1 MIVNLR
7 ESLNTRDRKSVNG
20 NSKYYDL
27 VNLYESCN
35 LSADNKKTLAKMIN
49 NNASD
54 KAIYSFLYECYEGK
68 EDIKE
73 DTVKKDGKWVNKG
86 KEGTHGE
93 FKTKKAADA
102 QRKAMFANGYKG
114 ESLKETLSMLDK
126 RSIEEIDGVRYAYD
140 YLTQKDLAEVKD
152 IVLKLLRKEFPNSTF
167 EVYSITLT
175 YDELSMGVLKDD
187 EDFNRGISI
196 KLNRFDYSDNLNKV
210 LNKYTPQL
218 AHELIDEMESES
230 LKESLNLNE
239 VKNIINVLNKNLGIR
254 FKHSAGG
261 IFSLDR
267 TPFNE
272 DTFNKLIKNNYKMLG
287 DILEEQGL
295 KYDISEDAYISKDEN
310 LYVTIYGDTSTV
322 IVQFEEMESE
332 SLKESVNSDIVSM
345 IKKQFPK
352 ATVKTSVRKHSDVHK
367 SNPDTPVGK
376 TKYVDIRITPDS
388 ASSVNSI
395 LQYCNH
401 NIKKVLD
408 SDKRFEYYGDV
419 PARNPRGGKEV
430 LLSYHD
436 YSSLSDDEYK
446 SLLGESV
453 AEDLNRYEFLV
464 KRYGREE
471 DRETITAISLKDAE
485 DQLNSDGHVEYW
497 DYLPDFN
504 YDEVGN
510 ESLNEDTQL
519 KFDDDMINDIEVLHM
534 WRPEE
539 VERIL
544 IKHGSDKNN
553 DNWVDGLDLPAA
565 YDEIM
570 STFRDKYSDYDEID
584 YDVAKVLGLVEESLS
599 EGKIIEL
606 SSDWRFVDS
615 KPVPDSNGFMH
626 DYVWYENTKDG
637 RHVFVFGDKDLYD
650 DVDLN
655 QIDWEVDSY
664 SEARRWFD
672 SYNGFDEDTIEE
684 SLDESK
690 SIKVFGAKAKNQN
703 EAEEI
708 LYVIKDS
715 HGNQLSKPNADDSEL
730 WDRVASMEARGRR
743 GLYVVVYTGKKESLA
758 EDKGQPRSNRYT
770 TYFNRIK
777 RAIEKGDEETL
788 KRTKEAIMYAP
799 AKELKNS
806 EARELMNMIKNR
818 KITESVSGKYGK
830 VKYEPRR
837 DGMSG
842 ESAVYANYH
851 LFSNDGKY
859 TPYWAGERPMGSSY
873 NSVED
878 AVKGIDAFIDRQ
890 RKDGKMLYM
899 KPVNEAS
906 YGEAF
911 DKEGGPFWYFT
922 RHAVQ
927 PGAVPKG
934 IQILDI
940 IDCADGSGAYFK
952 SDKVLTTKE
961 LNDFEI
967 VEKKP
972 EGLKES
978 LESEDGWSEEIL
990 DIVDPFFI
998 EVEKVAYELRNT
1010 VRGAYRFGTT
1020 VKDLAQVFRGFSE
1033 TTDDIAN
1040 ELDDNQEHLEEDWCS
1055 IKEEPHE
1062 ECVGNNCTDEHDLFP
1077 EEKYF
1082 TIVVTRSDDGED
1094 EIIDDVTKEI
1104 ADKYIDDLKRDN
1116 DEFFSH
1122 AKVLDHNGEV
1132 VNSWEYLEEAAKSKK
1147 SSSIKDRL
1155 KKLIPDLDI

>member
-114 ESLKETLSMLDK
+114 ESLKEST
-126 RSIEEIDGVRYAYD
+126 SIYRDYNGIMGNPGATWTIKELKAYWE
-140 YLTQKDLAEVKD
+140 TNH
-152 IVLKLLRKEFPNSTF
+152 NS
-167 EVYSITLT
+167 
-175 YDELSMGVLKDD
+175 DP
-187 EDFNRGISI
+187 
-196 KLNRFDYSDNLNKV
+196 V
-210 LNKYTPQL
+210 LNEYKSMQSWLNDTIAMLHPVTN
-218 AHELIDEMESES
+218 DEYDES
-230 LKESLNLNE
+230 LKESSDSFDCDEIQTYSVVRVGGSVGEKSFFVVKSGLSKEEANE
-239 VKNIINVLNKNLGIR
+239 YAKVRMK
-254 FKHSAGG
+254 
-261 IFSLDR
+261 SLS
-267 TPFNE
+267 PGE
-272 DTFNKLIKNNYKMLG
+272 
-287 DILEEQGL
+287 
-295 KYDISEDAYISKDEN
+295 
-310 LYVTIYGDTSTV
+310 
-322 IVQFEEMESE
+322 
-332 SLKESVNSDIVSM
+332 
-345 IKKQFPK
+345 KK
-352 ATVKTSVRKHSDVHK
+352 
-367 SNPDTPVGK
+367 
-376 TKYVDIRITPDS
+376 
-388 ASSVNSI
+388 
-395 LQYCNH
+395 
-401 NIKKVLD
+401 
-408 SDKRFEYYGDV
+408 YYGIKYKVV
-419 PARNPRGGKEV
+419 PDEKKSPAV
-430 LLSYHD
+430 
-436 YSSLSDDEYK
+436 SS
-446 SLLGESV
+446 
-453 AEDLNRYEFLV
+453 
-464 KRYGREE
+464 
-471 DRETITAISLKDAE
+471 
-485 DQLNSDGHVEYW
+485 
-497 DYLPDFN
+497 
-504 YDEVGN
+504 
-510 ESLNEDTQL
+510 
-519 KFDDDMINDIEVLHM
+519 
-534 WRPEE
+534 
-539 VERIL
+539 
-544 IKHGSDKNN
+544 
-553 DNWVDGLDLPAA
+553 
-565 YDEIM
+565 
-570 STFRDKYSDYDEID
+570 
-584 YDVAKVLGLVEESLS
+584 VEESL
-599 EGKIIEL
+599 
-606 SSDWRFVDS
+606 
-615 KPVPDSNGFMH
+615 
-626 DYVWYENTKDG
+626 
-637 RHVFVFGDKDLYD
+637 
-650 DVDLN
+650 
-655 QIDWEVDSY
+655 
-664 SEARRWFD
+664 
-672 SYNGFDEDTIEE
+672 
-684 SLDESK
+684 
-690 SIKVFGAKAKNQN
+690 KAKNQN

-743 GLYVVVYTGKKESLA
+743 GLRVVVYTGKKESLA

-806 EARELMNMIKNR
+806 EASELMNMIKNR
-818 KITESVSGKYGK
+818 KITESVSGKYGE

-899 KPVNEAS
+899 KPVNASKSIKEAMNDPRYYKMVEYDYDGDS
-906 YGEAF
+906 ASNYLGHVRVRTNSDEVALRAAEKYAMSKHPE
-911 DKEGGPFWYFT
+911 DN
-922 RHAVQ
+922 
-927 PGAVPKG
+927 PGHFKIV
-934 IQILDI
+934 D
-940 IDCADGSGAYFK
+940 DNYTNVDVVDSDGDY
-952 SDKVLTTKE
+952 LTT
-961 LNDFEI
+961 L
-967 VEKKP
+967 
-972 EGLKES
+972 ES
-978 LESEDGWSEEIL
+978 LESEDGWSEEII
-990 DIVDPFFI
+990 DIVDPFFV
-998 EVEKVAYELRNT
+998 EVETVAYELRNT

-1020 VKDLAQVFRGFSE
+1020 VEDLVQVFRGFSE
-1033 TTDDIAN
+1033 TADDIAN
-1040 ELDDNQEHLEEDWCS
+1040 ELDDNQEHLEEDWRTGTFTRDDLTSYRAEMKKRVEGVAFS
-1055 IKEEPHE
+1055 IKGMKEKHPEYYEIFDNLTAELVDILSSSYMNESLKESEDYYDYPKYSKTLYLPSIRQGKVKLTIGTFSDPRYDDEHMFEILAIVDVEARRDDFTLDSEKLYKKLNIRDGHE
-1062 ECVGNNCTDEHDLFP
+1062 KLSGYDDRYDNLEGIVDEIYDYFMTLDQDDIDDTLIELADDFDVNRVNQMFGPIDMDLFESLFRENKKLSRICVGNNCTDEHDLFP

-1116 DEFFSH
+1116 NEFFSH
-1122 AKVLDHNGEV
+1122 AKVLDHNGKV

>member
-114 ESLKETLSMLDK
+114 ESLKETLPMLDK

-230 LKESLNLNE
+230 LKESLN
-239 VKNIINVLNKNLGIR
+239 
-254 FKHSAGG
+254 F
-261 IFSLDR
+261 
-267 TPFNE
+267 
-272 DTFNKLIKNNYKMLG
+272 
-287 DILEEQGL
+287 
-295 KYDISEDAYISKDEN
+295 
-310 LYVTIYGDTSTV
+310 
-322 IVQFEEMESE
+322 
-332 SLKESVNSDIVSM
+332 
-345 IKKQFPK
+345 
-352 ATVKTSVRKHSDVHK
+352 
-367 SNPDTPVGK
+367 
-376 TKYVDIRITPDS
+376 
-388 ASSVNSI
+388 
-395 LQYCNH
+395 
-401 NIKKVLD
+401 
-408 SDKRFEYYGDV
+408 
-419 PARNPRGGKEV
+419 
-430 LLSYHD
+430 
-436 YSSLSDDEYK
+436 
-446 SLLGESV
+446 
-453 AEDLNRYEFLV
+453 
-464 KRYGREE
+464 
-471 DRETITAISLKDAE
+471 
-485 DQLNSDGHVEYW
+485 
-497 DYLPDFN
+497 
-504 YDEVGN
+504 
-510 ESLNEDTQL
+510 
-519 KFDDDMINDIEVLHM
+519 
-534 WRPEE
+534 
-539 VERIL
+539 
-544 IKHGSDKNN
+544 
-553 DNWVDGLDLPAA
+553 
-565 YDEIM
+565 
-570 STFRDKYSDYDEID
+570 
-584 YDVAKVLGLVEESLS
+584 
-599 EGKIIEL
+599 
-606 SSDWRFVDS
+606 
-615 KPVPDSNGFMH
+615 
-626 DYVWYENTKDG
+626 
-637 RHVFVFGDKDLYD
+637 
-650 DVDLN
+650 
-655 QIDWEVDSY
+655 
-664 SEARRWFD
+664 
-672 SYNGFDEDTIEE
+672 
-684 SLDESK
+684 
-690 SIKVFGAKAKNQN
+690 N

-743 GLYVVVYTGKKESLA
+743 GLRVVVYTGKKESLA

-818 KITESVSGKYGK
+818 KITESVSGKYGE

-899 KPVNEAS
+899 KPV
-906 YGEAF
+906 
-911 DKEGGPFWYFT
+911 
-922 RHAVQ
+922 
-927 PGAVPKG
+927 
-934 IQILDI
+934 
-940 IDCADGSGAYFK
+940 
-952 SDKVLTTKE
+952 
-961 LNDFEI
+961 
-967 VEKKP
+967 
-972 EGLKES
+972 KES

-990 DIVDPFFI
+990 DIVDPFFV
-998 EVEKVAYELRNT
+998 EVETVAYELRNT

-1020 VKDLAQVFRGFSE
+1020 VEDLVQVFRGFSK
-1033 TTDDIAN
+1033 TADDIAN

-1055 IKEEPHE
+1055 IKEESHE
-1062 ECVGNNCTDEHDLFP
+1062 ECIGNNCTDENDLFP

>member
-114 ESLKETLSMLDK
+114 ESLKESTSIYRDYNGIMGNPGATWTIKELKAYWETNHNSDPVLNEYKSMQSWLNDTIAMLHPVTNDEYDESLKESVSDKYPIDKLFDSYTIDYDEYRDRFSSFFFSLIDKINKYLQKNHSTMTIETDDWNIYNDCEGITVYLSEMPEGPEK
-126 RSIEEIDGVRYAYD
+126 
-140 YLTQKDLAEVKD
+140 
-152 IVLKLLRKEFPNSTF
+152 FF
-167 EVYSITLT
+167 EVADLINSY
-175 YDELSMGVLKDD
+175 LKT
-187 EDFNRGISI
+187 
-196 KLNRFDYSDNLNKV
+196 NLPNMFKTV
-210 LNKYTPQL
+210 RNKYMDKSVDIPFSASPIQAMISL
-218 AHELIDEMESES
+218 NNYLDQRNIGES
-230 LKESLNLNE
+230 LKESLNL
-239 VKNIINVLNKNLGIR
+239 
-254 FKHSAGG
+254 
-261 IFSLDR
+261 
-267 TPFNE
+267 
-272 DTFNKLIKNNYKMLG
+272 
-287 DILEEQGL
+287 
-295 KYDISEDAYISKDEN
+295 
-310 LYVTIYGDTSTV
+310 
-322 IVQFEEMESE
+322 
-332 SLKESVNSDIVSM
+332 
-345 IKKQFPK
+345 
-352 ATVKTSVRKHSDVHK
+352 
-367 SNPDTPVGK
+367 
-376 TKYVDIRITPDS
+376 
-388 ASSVNSI
+388 
-395 LQYCNH
+395 
-401 NIKKVLD
+401 
-408 SDKRFEYYGDV
+408 
-419 PARNPRGGKEV
+419 
-430 LLSYHD
+430 
-436 YSSLSDDEYK
+436 
-446 SLLGESV
+446 
-453 AEDLNRYEFLV
+453 
-464 KRYGREE
+464 
-471 DRETITAISLKDAE
+471 
-485 DQLNSDGHVEYW
+485 
-497 DYLPDFN
+497 
-504 YDEVGN
+504 
-510 ESLNEDTQL
+510 
-519 KFDDDMINDIEVLHM
+519 
-534 WRPEE
+534 
-539 VERIL
+539 
-544 IKHGSDKNN
+544 
-553 DNWVDGLDLPAA
+553 
-565 YDEIM
+565 
-570 STFRDKYSDYDEID
+570 
-584 YDVAKVLGLVEESLS
+584 
-599 EGKIIEL
+599 
-606 SSDWRFVDS
+606 
-615 KPVPDSNGFMH
+615 
-626 DYVWYENTKDG
+626 
-637 RHVFVFGDKDLYD
+637 
-650 DVDLN
+650 
-655 QIDWEVDSY
+655 
-664 SEARRWFD
+664 
-672 SYNGFDEDTIEE
+672 
-684 SLDESK
+684 
-690 SIKVFGAKAKNQN
+690 N

-743 GLYVVVYTGKKESLA
+743 GLRVVVYTGKKESLA

-818 KITESVSGKYGK
+818 KITESVSGKYGE

-873 NSVED
+873 NSIED
-878 AVKGIDAFIDRQ
+878 AVKGIDAFIDKQ

-899 KPVNEAS
+899 KPVNASKSIKEAMNDPRYYKMVEYDYDGDS
-906 YGEAF
+906 ASNYLGHVRVRTNSDEVALRAAEKYAMSKHPE
-911 DKEGGPFWYFT
+911 DN
-922 RHAVQ
+922 
-927 PGAVPKG
+927 PGHFKIV
-934 IQILDI
+934 D
-940 IDCADGSGAYFK
+940 DNYTNVDVVDSDGDY
-952 SDKVLTTKE
+952 LTT
-961 LNDFEI
+961 L
-967 VEKKP
+967 
-972 EGLKES
+972 ES
-978 LESEDGWSEEIL
+978 LESEDGWSEEII
-990 DIVDPFFI
+990 DIVDPFFV
-998 EVEKVAYELRNT
+998 EVETVAYELRNT

-1020 VKDLAQVFRGFSE
+1020 VEDLVQVFRGFSK
-1033 TTDDIAN
+1033 TADDIAN

-1062 ECVGNNCTDEHDLFP
+1062 ECVGNNCTDEYDLFP

-1094 EIIDDVTKEI
+1094 EITDDVTKEI

-1122 AKVLDHNGEV
+1122 AKVLDHNGKV

>member
-73 DTVKKDGKWVNKG
+73 DTVKKDNKWVNKG

-114 ESLKETLSMLDK
+114 EFSWNNFSLKQGDLVDNDYDYDKEEGTSEYEIIDTISNSVIGYAKVFYDNEGYANVYKLEFDTPDIPDKIRRVNFAKNYPLKYSDDLSSYCKWLDSELHKRLNESLKESSDSFDCDEIQTYSVVRVGGSIGEKSFVVVKSGLSKEEANEYAKVRMKSLSPGEKKYYGIKYKVVPDEK
-126 RSIEEIDGVRYAYD
+126 SSAVSSVEESLKAKNQNEAEEILYVI
-140 YLTQKDLAEVKD
+140 KDSHGNQLSKPNADDSELWDRVASMEAHGRRGLCVVVYTGKKESLAEDKGQP
-152 IVLKLLRKEFPNSTF
+152 RSNRYT
-167 EVYSITLT
+167 T
-175 YDELSMGVLKDD
+175 Y
-187 EDFNRGISI
+187 FNRI
-196 KLNRFDYSDNLNKV
+196 KRAIEKGDEETLKRTKEAIMYAPAKELKNSEASELMNMIKNRKITESVSGKYGEVKYEPRRDGMSGESAVYANYHLFSNDG
-210 LNKYTPQL
+210 KYTPYWAGERPMGSSYNSIEDAVKGIDAFIDKQRKDGKML
-218 AHELIDEMESES
+218 YMKPVNEASYGEAFDKEGGPFWYFTRHVVQPGAVPKGIQILDIIDCADGSGAYFKSDKVLTTKELNDFEIVEKKPEG

-239 VKNIINVLNKNLGIR
+239 AKNIINVLNKNLRVR

-272 DTFNKLIKNNYKMLG
+272 DTFNELIKNNYKMIG
-287 DILEEQGL
+287 DILKEQGL
-295 KYDISEDAYISKDEN
+295 KYDISEDAYISKDAN
-310 LYVTIYGDTSTV
+310 LYVTIYGDTNGI

-401 NIKKVLD
+401 NIKKVLS
-408 SDKRFEYYGDV
+408 SDERFDYYGDV
-419 PARNPRGGKEV
+419 PARNPRGSKEV
-430 LLSYHD
+430 ILSYQD
-436 YSSLSDDEYK
+436 YSGLSDDEYK

-464 KRYGREE
+464 KRYGHEE

-504 YDEVGN
+504 YDEVDN
-510 ESLNEDTQL
+510 ES
-519 KFDDDMINDIEVLHM
+519 
-534 WRPEE
+534 
-539 VERIL
+539 
-544 IKHGSDKNN
+544 
-553 DNWVDGLDLPAA
+553 
-565 YDEIM
+565 
-570 STFRDKYSDYDEID
+570 
-584 YDVAKVLGLVEESLS
+584 
-599 EGKIIEL
+599 
-606 SSDWRFVDS
+606 
-615 KPVPDSNGFMH
+615 
-626 DYVWYENTKDG
+626 
-637 RHVFVFGDKDLYD
+637 
-650 DVDLN
+650 
-655 QIDWEVDSY
+655 
-664 SEARRWFD
+664 
-672 SYNGFDEDTIEE
+672 
-684 SLDESK
+684 
-690 SIKVFGAKAKNQN
+690 
-703 EAEEI
+703 
-708 LYVIKDS
+708 
-715 HGNQLSKPNADDSEL
+715 
-730 WDRVASMEARGRR
+730 
-743 GLYVVVYTGKKESLA
+743 
-758 EDKGQPRSNRYT
+758 
-770 TYFNRIK
+770 
-777 RAIEKGDEETL
+777 
-788 KRTKEAIMYAP
+788 
-799 AKELKNS
+799 
-806 EARELMNMIKNR
+806 
-818 KITESVSGKYGK
+818 
-830 VKYEPRR
+830 
-837 DGMSG
+837 
-842 ESAVYANYH
+842 
-851 LFSNDGKY
+851 
-859 TPYWAGERPMGSSY
+859 
-873 NSVED
+873 
-878 AVKGIDAFIDRQ
+878 
-890 RKDGKMLYM
+890 
-899 KPVNEAS
+899 
-906 YGEAF
+906 
-911 DKEGGPFWYFT
+911 
-922 RHAVQ
+922 
-927 PGAVPKG
+927 
-934 IQILDI
+934 
-940 IDCADGSGAYFK
+940 
-952 SDKVLTTKE
+952 
-961 LNDFEI
+961 
-967 VEKKP
+967 
-972 EGLKES
+972 LKES

-1040 ELDDNQEHLEEDWCS
+1040 ELDNNQEHLEEDWRTGTFTRDDLMSYRAEMKKRVEGVVYSIRSMKEKHPEYAEIFDNLTDELVDILSLSYMNESLKESTS

>member
-114 ESLKETLSMLDK
+114 ESLKES
-126 RSIEEIDGVRYAYD
+126 
-140 YLTQKDLAEVKD
+140 
-152 IVLKLLRKEFPNSTF
+152 
-167 EVYSITLT
+167 
-175 YDELSMGVLKDD
+175 
-187 EDFNRGISI
+187 
-196 KLNRFDYSDNLNKV
+196 
-210 LNKYTPQL
+210 
-218 AHELIDEMESES
+218 
-230 LKESLNLNE
+230 
-239 VKNIINVLNKNLGIR
+239 
-254 FKHSAGG
+254 
-261 IFSLDR
+261 
-267 TPFNE
+267 
-272 DTFNKLIKNNYKMLG
+272 
-287 DILEEQGL
+287 
-295 KYDISEDAYISKDEN
+295 
-310 LYVTIYGDTSTV
+310 
-322 IVQFEEMESE
+322 
-332 SLKESVNSDIVSM
+332 
-345 IKKQFPK
+345 
-352 ATVKTSVRKHSDVHK
+352 
-367 SNPDTPVGK
+367 
-376 TKYVDIRITPDS
+376 
-388 ASSVNSI
+388 
-395 LQYCNH
+395 
-401 NIKKVLD
+401 
-408 SDKRFEYYGDV
+408 
-419 PARNPRGGKEV
+419 
-430 LLSYHD
+430 
-436 YSSLSDDEYK
+436 
-446 SLLGESV
+446 
-453 AEDLNRYEFLV
+453 
-464 KRYGREE
+464 
-471 DRETITAISLKDAE
+471 
-485 DQLNSDGHVEYW
+485 
-497 DYLPDFN
+497 
-504 YDEVGN
+504 
-510 ESLNEDTQL
+510 
-519 KFDDDMINDIEVLHM
+519 
-534 WRPEE
+534 
-539 VERIL
+539 
-544 IKHGSDKNN
+544 
-553 DNWVDGLDLPAA
+553 
-565 YDEIM
+565 
-570 STFRDKYSDYDEID
+570 
-584 YDVAKVLGLVEESLS
+584 
-599 EGKIIEL
+599 
-606 SSDWRFVDS
+606 
-615 KPVPDSNGFMH
+615 
-626 DYVWYENTKDG
+626 
-637 RHVFVFGDKDLYD
+637 
-650 DVDLN
+650 
-655 QIDWEVDSY
+655 
-664 SEARRWFD
+664 
-672 SYNGFDEDTIEE
+672 
-684 SLDESK
+684 
-690 SIKVFGAKAKNQN
+690 
-703 EAEEI
+703 
-708 LYVIKDS
+708 
-715 HGNQLSKPNADDSEL
+715 
-730 WDRVASMEARGRR
+730 
-743 GLYVVVYTGKKESLA
+743 YTGKKESLA

-806 EARELMNMIKNR
+806 EASELMNMIKNR
-818 KITESVSGKYGK
+818 KITESVSGKYGE

-873 NSVED
+873 NSIED
-878 AVKGIDAFIDRQ
+878 AVKGIDAFIDKQ

-922 RHAVQ
+922 RHGVQ
-927 PGAVPKG
+927 PGSVPKG

-990 DIVDPFFI
+990 DIVDPFFV
-998 EVEKVAYELRNT
+998 EVETVAYELRNT

-1020 VKDLAQVFRGFSE
+1020 VEDLVQVFRGFSE
-1033 TTDDIAN
+1033 TADDIAN
-1040 ELDDNQEHLEEDWCS
+1040 ELDNNQEHLEEDWHTGTFTRDDLTSYRAEMKKRVEGVAFSIKGMKEKHPEYYEIFDNLTAELVDILSSSYMNESLKESIS

-1122 AKVLDHNGEV
+1122 AKVLDHNGKV

>member
-35 LSADNKKTLAKMIN
+35 LSTDNKKTLAKMIN

-114 ESLKETLSMLDK
+114 ESLKEST
-126 RSIEEIDGVRYAYD
+126 SIYRDYNGIMGNPGATWTIKELKAYWE
-140 YLTQKDLAEVKD
+140 TNH
-152 IVLKLLRKEFPNSTF
+152 NS
-167 EVYSITLT
+167 
-175 YDELSMGVLKDD
+175 DP
-187 EDFNRGISI
+187 
-196 KLNRFDYSDNLNKV
+196 V
-210 LNKYTPQL
+210 LNEYKSMQSWLNDTIAMLHPVTN
-218 AHELIDEMESES
+218 DE
-230 LKESLNLNE
+230 
-239 VKNIINVLNKNLGIR
+239 
-254 FKHSAGG
+254 
-261 IFSLDR
+261 
-267 TPFNE
+267 
-272 DTFNKLIKNNYKMLG
+272 
-287 DILEEQGL
+287 
-295 KYDISEDAYISKDEN
+295 YD
-310 LYVTIYGDTSTV
+310 
-322 IVQFEEMESE
+322 E

-408 SDKRFEYYGDV
+408 SDERFDYYGDV
-419 PARNPRGGKEV
+419 PARNPRGSKEV
-430 LLSYHD
+430 VLSYQD
-436 YSSLSDDEYK
+436 YSGLSDDEYK

-453 AEDLNRYEFLV
+453 NPADLT
-464 KRYGREE
+464 
-471 DRETITAISLKDAE
+471 DC
-485 DQLNSDGHVEYW
+485 
-497 DYLPDFN
+497 
-504 YDEVGN
+504 
-510 ESLNEDTQL
+510 
-519 KFDDDMINDIEVLHM
+519 
-534 WRPEE
+534 
-539 VERIL
+539 
-544 IKHGSDKNN
+544 
-553 DNWVDGLDLPAA
+553 PACG
-565 YDEIM
+565 
-570 STFRDKYSDYDEID
+570 
-584 YDVAKVLGLVEESLS
+584 DVS
-599 EGKIIEL
+599 
-606 SSDWRFVDS
+606 FDS
-615 KPVPDSNGFMH
+615 K
-626 DYVWYENTKDG
+626 
-637 RHVFVFGDKDLYD
+637 
-650 DVDLN
+650 
-655 QIDWEVDSY
+655 
-664 SEARRWFD
+664 
-672 SYNGFDEDTIEE
+672 
-684 SLDESK
+684 
-690 SIKVFGAKAKNQN
+690 
-703 EAEEI
+703 
-708 LYVIKDS
+708 
-715 HGNQLSKPNADDSEL
+715 
-730 WDRVASMEARGRR
+730 RGRCTKCNYR
-743 GLYVVVYTGKKESLA
+743 EESLA

-818 KITESVSGKYGK
+818 KITESVSGKYGE

-878 AVKGIDAFIDRQ
+878 AVKGIDTFIDRQ

-899 KPVNEAS
+899 KPV
-906 YGEAF
+906 
-911 DKEGGPFWYFT
+911 
-922 RHAVQ
+922 
-927 PGAVPKG
+927 
-934 IQILDI
+934 
-940 IDCADGSGAYFK
+940 
-952 SDKVLTTKE
+952 
-961 LNDFEI
+961 
-967 VEKKP
+967 
-972 EGLKES
+972 KES

-990 DIVDPFFI
+990 DIVDPFFV
-998 EVEKVAYELRNT
+998 EVETVAYELRNT

-1020 VKDLAQVFRGFSE
+1020 VEDLVQVFRGFSE
-1033 TTDDIAN
+1033 TADDIAN

-1122 AKVLDHNGEV
+1122 AKVLDHNGKV

-1155 KKLIPDLDI
+1155 KELIPDLNI